1 MVLMVRRDPAGVRLL
16 TRNGIDWTGHFPLIA
31 EAAGALQVRSFLM
44 DGEAVACGDNGV
56 PVFEKLRSRRAD
68 RYVFLSAFDLLDIN
82 GLDLRREPLEI
93 RKRQLST
100 LLRDVRFGL
109 QLNDQDE
116 AGDVVFRHACKLGF
130 EGIVS
135 KPLGSRLGRSRD
147 WVRRTRPRRRCV
159 ASWKRI
165 GADKGAHGAH
175 VVAGHGP
182 GASRHNEGSTGAGA
196 ARAHLTYH
204 HLGHRIGASVRPR
217 VMGGTTAISR
227 VRGLLDRQD
236 ITGVRGEA
244 WN

>member
-31 EAAGALQVRSFLM
+31 EAVGALQVRSFLM

-68 RYVFLSAFDLLDIN
+68 RYVFLSAFDLLGIN

-116 AGDVVFRHACKLGF
+116 PGDVVFRHAMQ
-130 EGIVS
+130 
-135 KPLGSRLGRSRD
+135 
-147 WVRRTRPRRRCV
+147 
-159 ASWKRI
+159 A
-165 GADKGAHGAH
+165 
-175 VVAGHGP
+175 
-182 GASRHNEGSTGAGA
+182 
-196 ARAHLTYH
+196 
-204 HLGHRIGASVRPR
+204 
-217 VMGGTTAISR
+217 R
-227 VRGLLDRQD
+227 VRGHRQQAARLPLG
-236 ITGVRGEA
+236 TLARLGQKNPAAPAVRRELEEDWGR
-244 WN
+244 